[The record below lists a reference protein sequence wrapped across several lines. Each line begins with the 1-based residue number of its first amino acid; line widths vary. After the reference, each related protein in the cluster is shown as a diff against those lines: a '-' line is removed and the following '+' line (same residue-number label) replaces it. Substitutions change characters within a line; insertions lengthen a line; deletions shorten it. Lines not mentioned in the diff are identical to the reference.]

1 MPRGSASFEA
11 SRHVKIEALPDAK
24 AMKRTTLAYANSKRD
39 YHIFEKFYL
48 YLVDYFARSFQLR
61 LENKERS
68 NNNLKFSMCDNALD
82 DSLWTLSCLAYK
94 FSLSHLKTLSGFVAL
109 PN

>member
-48 YLVDYFARSFQLR
+48 YLVDYFASSFQLQFQKR
-61 LENKERS
+61 YKKPTYAIDSTTITLCMKLFRS
-68 NNNLKFSMCDNALD
+68 
-82 DSLWTLSCLAYK
+82 
-94 FSLSHLKTLSGFVAL
+94 
-109 PN
+109 